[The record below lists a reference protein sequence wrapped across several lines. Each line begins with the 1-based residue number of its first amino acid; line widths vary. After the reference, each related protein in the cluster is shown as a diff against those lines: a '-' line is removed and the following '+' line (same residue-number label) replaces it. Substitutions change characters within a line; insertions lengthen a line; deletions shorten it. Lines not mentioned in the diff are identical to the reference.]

1 MFSCRMVG
9 QDVGELLQV
18 PAALTPRNAMRLDV
32 PCFGFAAQPMLSL
45 LHIRT
50 YLCFYCCIRPQNSMQ
65 RHNSP
70 VFSQPNVTSTCFQ
83 VLDDRAQQFH
93 PFISQATNIAAS
105 AVKSTHTA
113 FNVSNDGHILLL
125 RRIWASVMTEQP
137 FPGHDHSDWEKEFG
151 FQGKQPHTDLRRMGI
166 YALEQLA

>member
-18 PAALTPRNAMRLDV
+18 LAAALTPPNAMCMCQ
-32 PCFGFAAQPMLSL
+32 CFGFATQPMLSL
-45 LHIRT
+45 LHIHTCLCLNCCLRT
-50 YLCFYCCIRPQNSMQ
+50 QTSMQ

-70 VFSQPNVTSTCFQ
+70 VSSQPNVTPTCFQ
-83 VLDDRAQQFH
+83 VLDERAQQFH
-93 PFISQATNIAAS
+93 PFISQATNVAAS
-105 AVKSTHTA
+105 AVKSTRTV
-113 FNVSNDGHILLL
+113 FNVSNDGHMLLL
-125 RRIWASVMTEQP
+125 RRIWTSVMAGQP

-151 FQGKQPHTDLRRMGI
+151 FQGKLPQTDLRRMGI